1 MTALIAYQRPG
12 TWVSRSTGAK
22 VVTPAREQAV
32 RAVRRSNTWR
42 LAGVATLPAVV
53 VAGAGAAAL
62 FAAPDPLSP
71 WASDM
76 VVTINR
82 DQTLAEFSGID
93 NLGAGIDGLEA
104 GEINIVW
111 TPEKRMRAF
120 QC

>member
-1 MTALIAYQRPG
+1 M
-12 TWVSRSTGAK
+12 
-22 VVTPAREQAV
+22 
-32 RAVRRSNTWR
+32 RRSNTWR
-42 LAGVATLPAVV
+42 LAGVATLAGVV

-62 FAAPDPLSP
+62 FAAPDPLP
-71 WASDM
+71 PPASDM

-111 TPEKRMRAF
+111 TPENIRLMQSAGFGPLSFRLRTELV
-120 QC
+120 